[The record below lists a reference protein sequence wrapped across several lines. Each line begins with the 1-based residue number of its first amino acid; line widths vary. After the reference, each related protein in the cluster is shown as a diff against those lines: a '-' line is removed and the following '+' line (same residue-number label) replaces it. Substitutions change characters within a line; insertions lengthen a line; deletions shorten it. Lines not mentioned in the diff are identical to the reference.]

1 VRLSQK
7 IIGFAAEALYK
18 ERESGTDTQPPLIHL
33 LRYRQFVRER
43 RSNQIPYYEISVKA
57 IS

>member
-7 IIGFAAEALYK
+7 KIGFAAEALYK
-18 ERESGTDTQPPLIHL
+18 ERESGTDIQNRLIYL
-33 LRYRQFVRER
+33 LRYRQFVREN
-43 RSNQIPYYEISVKA
+43 RSNQIPYNTVSAKA